1 MGTIDVLAVDI
12 SIQLLVILLESS
24 KSLLTMGNIQ
34 ATVQSSLQQQNTA
47 NVKKLGHHKRCAIQE
62 AHEKN
67 DYS

>member
-47 NVKKLGHHKRCAIQE
+47 NVKKLGHYKRGGIM
-62 AHEKN
+62 KLMKKK
-67 DYS
+67 